1 MAPTKHTTHH
11 FAKDTTTRTEIS
23 DYMSPSVISVGSD
36 STIQETAKL
45 MHEKN
50 IGSVLIK
57 ENDEYVGIVTETD
70 LSRKVLGGGLDPKT
84 TKIDAVMTPQ
94 PLFTL
99 DCHQP
104 VTDANAFMAQ
114 KKIRHLPVT
123 ENDKIVGV
131 ISVKDLVAFF
141 ANPRLR

>member
-1 MAPTKHTTHH
+1 MAKYVPHKYV
-11 FAKDTTTRTEIS
+11 KDQTIREEIS
-23 DYMSPSVISVGSD
+23 DYMSPTVISVESD
-36 STIQETAKL
+36 FTVQDTAKF

-57 ENDEYVGIVTETD
+57 EKDAYIGIVTETD
-70 LSRKVLGGGLDPKT
+70 LTRKVLGGGLDPKT
-84 TKIDAVMTPQ
+84 TKVTAVMTPQ

-99 DCHQP
+99 DCHLP
-104 VTDANAFMAQ
+104 VTDANAFMAK

-123 ENDKIVGV
+123 DDDKIVGM
-131 ISVKDLVAFF
+131 ISVKDLVSFF

>member
-1 MAPTKHTTHH
+1 MAKYVPHRYV
-11 FAKDTTTRTEIS
+11 KDQTIREELS
-23 DYMSPSVISVGSD
+23 DYMSPTVISVESD
-36 STIQETAKL
+36 TTVQDTAQF

-57 ENDEYVGIVTETD
+57 EKDEYIGIVTETD
-70 LSRKVLGGGLDPKT
+70 LTRKVLGGGLDPKT
-84 TKIDAVMTPQ
+84 TKVTAVMTPQ

-99 DCHQP
+99 DCHLP
-104 VTDANAFMAQ
+104 VTDANAFMAK

-123 ENDKIVGV
+123 DDDKIVGM
-131 ISVKDLVAFF
+131 ISVKNLVSFF

>member
-1 MAPTKHTTHH
+1 MAKYVPHKYV
-11 FAKDTTTRTEIS
+11 KDQTIREEIS
-23 DYMSPSVISVGSD
+23 DYMSPTVISVESD
-36 STIQETAKL
+36 FTVQETAKF

-57 ENDEYVGIVTETD
+57 EKDEYIGIVTETD
-70 LSRKVLGGGLDPKT
+70 LTRKVLGGGLDPKT
-84 TKIDAVMTPQ
+84 TKVTAVMTPQ

-99 DCHQP
+99 DCHLP
-104 VTDANAFMAQ
+104 VTDANAFMAK

-123 ENDKIVGV
+123 DDDKIVGM
-131 ISVKDLVAFF
+131 ISVKDLVSFF

>member
-1 MAPTKHTTHH
+1 MAKYVHNRYV
-11 FAKDTTTRTEIS
+11 KDQTIREEIS
-23 DYMSPSVISVGSD
+23 DYMSPTVISVESD
-36 STIQETAKL
+36 FTVQDTAQF

-57 ENDEYVGIVTETD
+57 EKDEYIGIVTETD
-70 LSRKVLGGGLDPKT
+70 LTRKVLGGGLDPKT
-84 TKIDAVMTPQ
+84 TKVTAVMTPQ

-99 DCHQP
+99 DCHLP
-104 VTDANAFMAQ
+104 VTDANAFMAK

-123 ENDKIVGV
+123 EDDKIVGM
-131 ISVKDLVAFF
+131 ISVKDLVSFF

>member
-1 MAPTKHTTHH
+1 MAKYVPHKYV
-11 FAKDTTTRTEIS
+11 KDQTIREEIS
-23 DYMSPSVISVGSD
+23 DYMSPTVISVESD
-36 STIQETAKL
+36 FTVQDTAKF

-57 ENDEYVGIVTETD
+57 EKDEYIGIVTETD
-70 LSRKVLGGGLDPKT
+70 LTRKVLGGGLDPKT
-84 TKIDAVMTPQ
+84 TKVTAVMTPQ

-99 DCHQP
+99 DCHLP
-104 VTDANAFMAQ
+104 VTDANAFMAK

-123 ENDKIVGV
+123 DDDKIVGM
-131 ISVKDLVAFF
+131 ISVKNLVSFF

>member
-1 MAPTKHTTHH
+1 MAKYVPHRYVKGATI
-11 FAKDTTTRTEIS
+11 REEIS
-23 DYMSPSVISVGSD
+23 DYMSPTVISVESD
-36 STIQETAKL
+36 TTVQDTAQF

-57 ENDEYVGIVTETD
+57 EKDEYIGIVTETD
-70 LSRKVLGGGLDPKT
+70 LTRKVLGGGLDPKT
-84 TKIDAVMTPQ
+84 TKVTAVMTPQ

-99 DCHQP
+99 DCHLP
-104 VTDANAFMAQ
+104 VTDANAFMAK

-123 ENDKIVGV
+123 EDDKIVGM
-131 ISVKDLVAFF
+131 ISVKDLVSFF